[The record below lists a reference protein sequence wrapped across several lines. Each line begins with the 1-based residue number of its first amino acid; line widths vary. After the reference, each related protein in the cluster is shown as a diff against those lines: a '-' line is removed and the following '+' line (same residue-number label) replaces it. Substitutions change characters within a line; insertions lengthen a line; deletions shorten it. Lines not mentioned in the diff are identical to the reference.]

1 MEYITK
7 RRKEELKPKFE
18 KLLPWL
24 EEIEPR
30 NKGKYS
36 MNRAI
41 QYVLNNK
48 EGLMEFT
55 NNAII
60 SHDNTSCERSIRSF
74 VVIRNRCKFS
84 VSVHGAQASAM
95 TYSLVISC
103 IANKQN
109 PYMYLTHLFENL
121 PKLDLTNK
129 EELRMYLPYSRELP
143 IYIRTLSKSKIK
155 KSSLMKPNHKCD
167 AARMALFYIRKQFIC
182 TIFKFDAY
190 TLCTVF
196 FIV

>member
-7 RRKEELKPKFE
+7 RQKEELNPKFE
-18 KLLPWL
+18 KYLSWL

-30 NKGKYS
+30 NKDKYS
-36 MNRAI
+36 MRKAI

-48 EGLMEFT
+48 EGLMKFT

-60 SHDNTSCERSIRSF
+60 PHNNTSRERSIRLF

-84 VSVHGAQASAM
+84 VSVHGVQTSAM
-95 TYSLVISC
+95 TYSLVINC
-103 IANKQN
+103 IENKQN

-129 EELRMYLPYSRELP
+129 EELRNYLPYSRELP
-143 IYIRTLSKSKIK
+143 SYIRTFSKSEIK
-155 KSSLMKPNHKCD
+155 AILNEAKS
-167 AARMALFYIRKQFIC
+167 Q
-182 TIFKFDAY
+182 
-190 TLCTVF
+190 V
-196 FIV
+196 

>member
-1 MEYITK
+1 MTKSSTIQILLMKKQLKNIRILKNKRNYITK

-18 KLLPWL
+18 KFLSWL

-36 MNRAI
+36 MSKAI

-55 NNAII
+55 NDAII
-60 SHDNTSCERSIRSF
+60 PHNNTSRERSIRPF

-103 IANKQN
+103 IENKQN

-129 EELRMYLPYSRELP
+129 EELRKYLPYSRELP
-143 IYIRTLSKSKIK
+143 SYIRTLSKSEIK
-155 KSSLMKPNHKCD
+155 AILNEAKS
-167 AARMALFYIRKQFIC
+167 Q
-182 TIFKFDAY
+182 
-190 TLCTVF
+190 V
-196 FIV
+196 

>member
-1 MEYITK
+1 MSK
-7 RRKEELKPKFE
+7 
-18 KLLPWL
+18 
-24 EEIEPR
+24 
-30 NKGKYS
+30 
-36 MNRAI
+36 AI

-55 NNAII
+55 NDVII
-60 SHDNTSCERSIRSF
+60 PHNNTSSERSIRPF

-103 IANKQN
+103 IENKQN
-109 PYMYLTHLFENL
+109 PYIYLTL

-143 IYIRTLSKSKIK
+143 IYIRTLSKSEIK
-155 KSSLMKPNHKCD
+155 KSFLMKPNHKCD
-167 AARMALFYIRKQFIC
+167 AARMALLYIRQQFIC
-182 TIFKFDAY
+182 TIYKFDA
-190 TLCTVF
+190 
-196 FIV
+196 